1 VTASVGSAGMP
12 GLFGLLLL
20 VEERVSA
27 GALPLWVAVAAL
39 ELVAAV
45 VAWLL
50 RRQGRARLLVE
61 GCCPACLAAGALGSA
76 RLQAE
81 TRTAP

>member
-39 ELVAAV
+39 ELVAV

-50 RRQGRARLLVE
+50 RRQGRARLLLE

>member
-27 GALPLWVAVAAL
+27 GALPLWGAVAAL
-39 ELVAAV
+39 ELVAV

-50 RRQGRARLLVE
+50 RRQGRARLVLE